1 MTNDLI
7 QKIVTASNMT
17 HQKNGSSSFMI
28 VSSAVAEQLYKVTIK
43 QERKEKLKKIFKNE
57 NT

>member
-17 HQKNGSSSFMI
+17 HQKNGSGSFMI

-43 QERKEKLKKIFKNE
+43 QERKENI
-57 NT
+57 